1 MGLTFA
7 LRYRVTI
14 HYNLCS
20 YRKRK
25 GDTYRRLGLTRVTTK
40 EVGVL
45 NSRNRRVMERPGY
58 VAVRKN
64 VKTGREWVDVGTFAS
79 VQAVTERRTTD
90 DIELLR
96 QYYSENPV
104 VRIVLADVTLVV
116 EDISVPSHIALLTQQ
131 GGVQE

>member
-40 EVGVL
+40 
-45 NSRNRRVMERPGY
+45 
-58 VAVRKN
+58 
-64 VKTGREWVDVGTFAS
+64 VDVGTFAS